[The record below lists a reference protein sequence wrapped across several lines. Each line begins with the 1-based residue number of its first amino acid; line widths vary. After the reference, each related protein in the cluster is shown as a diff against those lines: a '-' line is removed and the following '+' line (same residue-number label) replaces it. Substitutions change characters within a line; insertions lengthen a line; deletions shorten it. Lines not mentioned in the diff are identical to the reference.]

1 MESKEKCI
9 CLQTKST
16 LQLNERRRIIIK
28 DRSQKWKHGK
38 WSYYFRCINQYLFKN
53 KSNKYNW
60 NRWLVLEHWAI
71 STSVSPLHALCSLIS
86 SISASSVLNL
96 SCSICSEFGTFS
108 NSSAILDAHS
118 WLIVISPS
126 LHSWSTDSPS
136 MISLSQGWPCKSS
149 QDCSGMS
156 LYLVGVGGE
165 SQLLH
170 AGHWWSPHHIHWQE
184 CFSTFNL

>member
-1 MESKEKCI
+1 MGNEAITLGVLINISLRISQTNTTGISDWFSNTEPFQPLYLLSML
-9 CLQTKST
+9 CL
-16 LQLNERRRIIIK
+16 
-28 DRSQKWKHGK
+28 
-38 WSYYFRCINQYLFKN
+38 
-53 KSNKYNW
+53 
-60 NRWLVLEHWAI
+60 
-71 STSVSPLHALCSLIS
+71 LCSLIS
-86 SISASSVLNL
+86 SISVSSVLNL

>member
-1 MESKEKCI
+1 MGNEAITLGVLINISLRISQTNTTGIGDWFSNTEPFQPLYLLSML
-9 CLQTKST
+9 CL
-16 LQLNERRRIIIK
+16 
-28 DRSQKWKHGK
+28 
-38 WSYYFRCINQYLFKN
+38 
-53 KSNKYNW
+53 
-60 NRWLVLEHWAI
+60 
-71 STSVSPLHALCSLIS
+71 LCSLIS
-86 SISASSVLNL
+86 SFSVSSVLNL

-126 LHSWSTDSPS
+126 LHSWSTYSPS